1 MCILARELANQ
12 PTKGGKMIR
21 INNIK
26 ANLDVDAAGL
36 KEIVSMKTGLE
47 PERIKSLK
55 IAKKSVDARNKSNVQ
70 FVYALDMEVFG
81 DEDYIASILAWKDI
95 VQIKETAS
103 LSFAPKTFAGGL
115 RPVVAGTGPAGM
127 FAGLALAEAGL
138 RPILLERGKA
148 VSERRKDVEFFWQT
162 GHLNPESNVQFGEG
176 GAGTFSD
183 GKLMTGIKKDA
194 FTARV
199 LQELAAAGAPEEIL
213 YLAKPHIGTDKLA
226 VVVRRIR
233 EKIISLG
240 GEYRFENRLEDLI
253 VRDGK
258 LTGLKIAAPGGK
270 IYEQPTDRLI
280 LAVGHSARDTFEML
294 HKNGVYIEQKPFSV
308 GVRIEHVQKSVDA
321 AQYGRFAGHPA
332 LGAADYKLAAHFDNG
347 RSAYT
352 FCMCP
357 GGMVVAAASEPG
369 RVVTNG
375 MSEFARDGKN
385 ANAALL
391 VGVEPRDF
399 GSAHPLAGMYF
410 QRRLEEAAFRAG
422 GGDYRAPAQ
431 LVGDFLKKQVS
442 TAVGNVNPSYRPGVR
457 FADLS
462 AVLPDFVTET
472 MRRAIVEMDGKL
484 RGFAAADA
492 VLTGVETRSSSPIRI
507 MRDEH
512 FEANIKG
519 LYPCGEGAG
528 YAGGIVSSAVDGL
541 KTCLAVI

>member
-55 IAKKSVDARNKSNVQ
+55 IAKKSVDARNKSNVR

-103 LSFAPKTFAGGL
+103 LSFATKPLAGGL

-148 VSERRKDVEFFWQT
+148 VSERRKDVEAFWQT
-162 GHLNPESNVQFGEG
+162 GHLKPESNVQFGEG

-253 VRDGK
+253 IRDGK
-258 LTGLKIAAPGGK
+258 LTGLKIAAPGGE
-270 IYEQPTDRLI
+270 IYEQSADKLI

-308 GVRIEHVQKSVDA
+308 GVRIEHAQESVDA

-375 MSEFARDGKN
+375 MSEFARDREN

>member
-1 MCILARELANQ
+1 
-12 PTKGGKMIR
+12 MIR

-233 EKIISLG
+233 EKIVSLG

-280 LAVGHSARDTFEML
+280 LAVGHSARDTFEIL

-484 RGFAAADA
+484 RRFAAADA